1 MDYDWIG
8 HCAYYHFGYCLIDTD
23 RPSLFI
29 DNIFKLCG
37 APQIPQIPAG
47 NRSFLFLPLLAKAK
61 LCNQERLEVETEP
74 EIPKSAVL
82 EPEPEPVTE
91 SEEEAGRTT
100 RLKPHAA

>member
-1 MDYDWIG
+1 MKEKVEHIHIPDVV
-8 HCAYYHFGYCLIDTD
+8 
-23 RPSLFI
+23 SL

-37 APQIPQIPAG
+37 APQMPQIPAG

-91 SEEEAGRTT
+91 SEEEADFKSGDNN
-100 RLKPHAA
+100 K